1 MHILLRKP
9 EITYDFL
16 KTKIFKRYLDFVLFT
31 FFRNIS
37 ANIEKKNKQRKRRS
51 GEMLMLVFLGVKALK
66 MSNLLNSTS
75 F

>member
-1 MHILLRKP
+1 MHILLRKT

-16 KTKIFKRYLDFVLFT
+16 KTKILKTYLDFVLFI
-31 FFRNIS
+31 FFRNTS
-37 ANIEKKNKQRKRRS
+37 ANIEKKSKERKRRS

-66 MSNLLNSTS
+66 MSNLLNSAS